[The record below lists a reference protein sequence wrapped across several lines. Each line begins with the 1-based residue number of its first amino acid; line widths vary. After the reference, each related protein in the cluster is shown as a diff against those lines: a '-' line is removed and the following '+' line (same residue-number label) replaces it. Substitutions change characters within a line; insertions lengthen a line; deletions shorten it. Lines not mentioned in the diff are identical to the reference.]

1 MPIHKSRCQDR
12 IEPLHRQRVRLK
24 GTNVESNR
32 AVEDC
37 LEFMSRPIFLLT
49 AGVYAA
55 RGSTDAA
62 QRGAGLSRQRRNVTV
77 LLYRYSTP
85 RIRGPRICSGP
96 ERRMKV
102 LVGSLTVALRAASQ
116 AVTAIQSCGAHRAN
130 DSGWHVLF
138 NLNLK

>member
-55 RGSTDAA
+55 RGSTFAA
-62 QRGAGLSRQRRNVTV
+62 QRGAGLSRQRRNVNCST
-77 LLYRYSTP
+77 LLP
-85 RIRGPRICSGP
+85 ASGDP
-96 ERRMKV
+96 EFE
-102 LVGSLTVALRAASQ
+102 VAQ
-116 AVTAIQSCGAHRAN
+116 K
-130 DSGWHVLF
+130 DE
-138 NLNLK
+138 